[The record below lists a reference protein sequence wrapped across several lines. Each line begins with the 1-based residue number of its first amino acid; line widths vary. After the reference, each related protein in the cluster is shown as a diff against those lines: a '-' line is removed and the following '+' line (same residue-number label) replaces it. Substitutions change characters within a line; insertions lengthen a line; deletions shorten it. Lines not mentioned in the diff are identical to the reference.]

1 MSYDVLICVFLML
14 VFCFFMQ
21 VLTIKVMISM
31 LNAKRED
38 GEREIKQIKIID
50 KPAKKTKAQIKAEE
64 NARKQAE
71 EWNTIMRNLEVYDGT
86 ELGQEDIK

>member
-31 LNAKRED
+31 LNAKREE